1 MDIDRVISRCPFLHN
16 IATTQGHAF
25 ASSIACNP
33 LIPASHSSR
42 RPLLEETQD
51 LSASF
56 RLFHGPQ
63 GVIPLAS
70 SSLITPTPCNYDFST
85 NAPSA
90 ATCVSSAGDSD
101 VPRRHELSKGPS
113 PFASAPLAAMSLGM
127 VGEPTLDTR

>member
-33 LIPASHSSR
+33 LIPASHDGPR

-51 LSASF
+51 LSATF

-63 GVIPLAS
+63 GVLPLAS
-70 SSLITPTPCNYDFST
+70 SSLITPTPCTYDFST

-90 ATCVSSAGDSD
+90 VLSADNSALGI
-101 VPRRHELSKGPS
+101 PRRHELSKGPS

-127 VGEPTLDTR
+127 VGET